1 MTVLLWAQD
10 IHPETEKWETL
21 ESSLKTLLSLLRH
34 CVNKIKLPHYFL
46 CDFNLFNKRYRE
58 GNGFYD
64 CLALQVLNK
73 EGELLE
79 VNPADYIS
87 LRVPKKHSESPG
99 VFSRAETSLQGFNSS
114 HLKKLKELEEKQ
126 LYEWEE
132 EEPGNK
138 NVMA

>member
-1 MTVLLWAQD
+1 TVLLWAQD

-58 GNGFYD
+58 GNGFYE

-126 LYEWEE
+126 LYEREE